1 MMRATKT
8 KAESRFAET
17 NHLEKAF
24 QQELL
29 KEQEER
35 AAKTARL
42 RALRLTKEAR
52 EREAQDQQ
60 SREQIVAESK
70 SSAKKARLI
79 KRPTTAQT

>member
-8 KAESRFAET
+8 KAESRFAAT

-42 RALRLTKEAR
+42 RALRLTKEAH
-52 EREAQDQQ
+52 EREADDQR
-60 SREQIVAESK
+60 SREQVAPEK
-70 SSAKKARLI
+70 QAGGP
-79 KRPTTAQT
+79 KRPV